1 MRLNIANYEIVFAPA
16 GLVVL
21 AVCAAMLILGLAAIV
36 RIVQRRSQP

>member
-1 MRLNIANYEIVFAPA
+1 MSLHIANYKIVLAPA

-21 AVCAAMLILGLAAIV
+21 AACIAILVLSVVAIV